1 MQNMTIEDL
10 DIKIKGLDIKIEDLD
25 RRIEDLDRRIGQN
38 INQLRQEMS
47 EKVHQITLT
56 MVGVIVS
63 IWAVTLITAS
73 ALYIVTH

>member
-10 DIKIKGLDIKIEDLD
+10 DKKIDQLEMRMIE
-25 RRIEDLDRRIGQN
+25 RT
-38 INQLRQEMS
+38 S
-47 EKVHQITLT
+47 KITLT

-73 ALYIVTH
+73 TLYIITRSAV